1 MKEKPKVVL
10 WENVNGVLD
19 KNMRASFFHS
29 IKKMERLGYESKHKI
44 LNAMDFGIPQ
54 NRKRIFV
61 VSIYGENDFDF
72 EALKKA
78 ETRSIDDFLEKGE
91 KGVSDLYEVRQES
104 MFRYLLKIIT
114 KVI

>member
-1 MKEKPKVVL
+1 MLRAYKPVL
-10 WENVNGVLD
+10 STQGVR
-19 KNMRASFFHS
+19 N
-29 IKKMERLGYESKHKI
+29 
-44 LNAMDFGIPQ
+44 MDFGIPQ

-72 EALKKA
+72 ETLKKV
-78 ETRSIDDFLEKGE
+78 ETRSIDDFLE

-104 MFRYLLKIIT
+104 MLRYLVEIIT

>member
-1 MKEKPKVVL
+1 
-10 WENVNGVLD
+10 
-19 KNMRASFFHS
+19 MRASFFHS
-29 IKKMERLGYESKHKI
+29 LKEMERLGYESKYKI

-72 EALKKA
+72 ETLKKV
-78 ETRSIDDFLEKGE
+78 ETRSIDDFLE

-104 MFRYLLKIIT
+104 MFRYLVEIIT